1 MAVQQ
6 LDKHRWQLDCKAG
19 QPVELHWQVCAYD
32 TSVRTAWL
40 DSRRGFFNGT
50 SLCLRVHGQERTPHA
65 LECPLCRHPGRLAAG
80 HGPDAPRGG
89 RQGFGLYWRPTTTS
103 WWTARWKW
111 APSGAALHR
120 LRRAPPLCGGR
131 RRGQL

>member
-1 MAVQQ
+1 VQQ

-65 LECPLCRHPGRLAAG
+65 LEIARSAATPADWQLATGLTPHAVDARLWPLPGGRLRRAG
-80 HGPDAPRGG
+80 GLPGG
-89 RQGFGLYWRPTTTS
+89 TGRLL
-103 WWTARWKW
+103 A
-111 APSGAALHR
+111 AALHR

-131 RRGQL
+131 RPGQL